1 MMARTKKTEISSVHN
16 ITEENTVQNIIPVET
31 TLEEAIVFDI
41 ADLEGVGAVRKKRL
55 EDAGISDPMALVVK
69 GPTEIAEIT
78 GLDLDQAEKICRTA
92 REYLQEGNFIKK
104 SFQSARQTMEH
115 RKEEIDKHRI
125 SLGCK
130 SLDDLLGGGIEP
142 QAITEFY
149 GLYGCGKTQVCLT
162 AAVMAQLTKSQG
174 GLNGKVIWIDTEG
187 TFRPERIEEI
197 VIERGLVP
205 LKEKLKKTDKNEPVD
220 YEDVYKFLDNITV
233 ATAYNASH
241 QELILDE
248 IRERLEM
255 QKIGTSNEKER
266 VVLIIVDSLTTHYR
280 VEFVGRGLLAPRQGK
295 INSHIHGLKGIAKVY
310 GIAVIVTNQ
319 VMASPQ
325 GFGDPIKPV
334 GGNVLAHAST
344 YRIYIK
350 KGSKNKRV
358 AKFDDSPMHDQ
369 TEVTFALTAKGVM
382 DNEDGED

>member
-1 MMARTKKTEISSVHN
+1 MMARTKKTTAIPSVEDS
-16 ITEENTVQNIIPVET
+16 TEVPVSPETV
-31 TLEEAIVFDI
+31 EEAIAFDI

-55 EDAGISDPMALVVK
+55 EEAGITDPMALVVK

-78 GLDLDQAEKICRTA
+78 GLDLDQAEKISRTA
-92 REYLQEGNFIKK
+92 REYLQNGNYIKK

-115 RKEEIDKHRI
+115 RRDDIDKNRI

-130 SLDDLLGGGIEP
+130 SLDELLGGGLEP
-142 QAITEFY
+142 QSITEFY

-162 AAVMAQLTKSQG
+162 SAVMAQLPKDQG

-220 YEDVYKFLDNITV
+220 YEDVYKFLDNIEV

-248 IRERLEM
+248 IRAKLEM
-255 QKIGTSNEKER
+255 QKLGTTNEEKR
-266 VVLIIVDSLTTHYR
+266 VVLVIVDSLTTHYR

-295 INSHIHGLKGIAKVY
+295 INNHIHGLKNIAKVY

-350 KGSKNKRV
+350 KSSKNKRV

-369 TEVTFALTAKGVM
+369 TEVVFALTAKGVAE
-382 DNEDGED
+382 NED